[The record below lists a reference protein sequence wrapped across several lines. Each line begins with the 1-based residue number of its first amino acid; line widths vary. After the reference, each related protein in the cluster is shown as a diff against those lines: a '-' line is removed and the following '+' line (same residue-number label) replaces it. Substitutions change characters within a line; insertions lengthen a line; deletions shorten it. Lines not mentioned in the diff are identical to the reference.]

1 MCFNV
6 KANTTKGDGSEK
18 RINHYLNITMKGRVL
33 PNSGLSQQT
42 CNRQLNNRSVYAD
55 DSLPYSA

>member
-42 CNRQLNNRSVYAD
+42 CNR
-55 DSLPYSA
+55 